1 MCSCK
6 EMYSVVLAYHEG
18 AHFPREALPAV
29 AGGEHEG
36 GQLPQ
41 LLHVVGYQLLVALG
55 QLVAE
60 APLDDLAEGGHAGED
75 GVGGVGDQGG
85 GAGGRVLAVQ
95 LGLLQLVDLLEED
108 HGIVAIQLVALGACT
123 NSRLPTNR
131 GPDQSVGLAKPAQI

>member
-1 MCSCK
+1 
-6 EMYSVVLAYHEG
+6 MYSVVLAYHEG

-36 GQLPQ
+36 GQLSQ
-41 LLHVVGYQLLVALG
+41 LLHIISDQLLVVGG

-60 APLDDLAEGGHAGED
+60 AARHDLAQGGHAGED
-75 GVGGVGDQGG
+75 GVGGGGDQGG
-85 GAGGRVLAVQ
+85 GAGGRVLAAQ
-95 LGLLQLVDLLEED
+95 LGLPELLDLLEED